1 MPPTELR
8 LLVTENIIFE
18 HFLKS
23 FLELAFELREGNLS
37 LSMWWTSSYL
47 LMVPMRQNGKGEI

>member
-1 MPPTELR
+1 MELR
-8 LLVTENIIFE
+8 LLLTENFIFE

-23 FLELAFELREGNLS
+23 FLELAFELRESNLS